1 MLNSPETNCG
11 MLYIISAPSGAGKTT
26 LVNALL
32 EEVDLIEVSV
42 SYTTRTK
49 RPEERGGIDYHFIE
63 QPKFEEM
70 VNEGIFIE
78 HAEVFGNCY
87 GTSRETIKDKLKAG
101 IDIILE
107 IDWQGAQQV
116 REQFDDCTTVFI
128 LPPSKREL
136 LSRLRERGQDTD
148 KVIQGRMNESVAQL
162 SHYEEFEY
170 LIINDQFS
178 HALGDL
184 KALIHSF
191 RLRQTSVCRRHS
203 NLIKTLVSR
212 TR

>member
-1 MLNSPETNCG
+1 MNNPETNCG
-11 MLYIISAPSGAGKTT
+11 MLYIISAPSGAGKTS

-32 EEVDLIEVSV
+32 EEMDLIEVSV
-42 SYTTRTK
+42 SYTTRDK
-49 RPEERGGIDYHFIE
+49 RPSERCGIDYHFIDKT
-63 QPKFEEM
+63 QFHKM
-70 VNEGIFIE
+70 VDQEVFIE

-87 GTSRETIKDKLKAG
+87 GTSRETIKEKLKAG

-136 LSRLRERGQDTD
+136 LSRLQERGQDSD
-148 KVIQGRMNESVAQL
+148 DVIQGRMNDSVAQL
-162 SHYEEFEY
+162 SHYTEFEY

-178 HALGDL
+178 HALGEF

-191 RLRQTSVCRRHS
+191 RLRQTTSCRRHA
-203 NLIKTLVSR
+203 NLIKTLL
-212 TR
+212 T